1 MKGHSKSKEELS
13 NELQQLRQ
21 VIHSLELNNLDI
33 IKRYKKALAD
43 NLYFR
48 SIPEMSHNWVYWA
61 SKNGDI
67 VYSSAAGETI
77 TGYKPQEIQES
88 PHLIKQMVHPA
99 DRELW
104 DKHICWKGEQPSQD
118 IEFRIITRDG
128 ETRWIS
134 HSCQPIYDA
143 SEHCLWIGSINQDIT
158 TRKQQEEHIK
168 ALNESYER
176 LTTYVGEVIFRIR
189 ADNGQI
195 IYANTTA
202 EKLLGYSLEDWL
214 SNPRLVFQIIHPD
227 SLGELKYI
235 LNQMNQGIDIIK
247 DITLKLIAHDGYEVI
262 LAYTSIAVRNQD
274 GTIQYYETIIRDIT
288 GQKKLE
294 EALLQSEALY
304 RMVVEDQTELICRF
318 QKDGS
323 FTFVNEAFCRYFS
336 ISKGQLIGSRFRPW
350 VLEEDRN
357 QFRHSF
363 KAITIDNPV
372 ARIEQRIRMPNGRI
386 CWQQWNYRALF
397 DDMRNIVEYQVVG
410 RDITESKL
418 LEEKLQYLGL
428 HDALTGLHNRAYF
441 DEEMIRLDSNRF
453 LPVGVI
459 VADIDG
465 LKIIN
470 DTLGHQSGDELIK
483 SAATVLKSCF
493 RDGDV
498 VARIGG
504 DEFAVL
510 LAETSKEV
518 LEQSGKRILET
529 LEEYRATSPQL
540 PLSISIGYAV
550 KSEPDQL
557 LEKVFAEAD
566 NQMYTFKAS
575 THESTCSMI
584 NDKLGTIKE

>member
-1 MKGHSKSKEELS
+1 MKGHGKSKEELS
-13 NELQQLRQ
+13 NELEQLRES
-21 VIHSLELNNLDI
+21 IHRLESKNLDVI
-33 IKRYKKALAD
+33 DKYRKALAD

-48 SIPEMSHNWVYWA
+48 SLPEMSRNWVYWA
-61 SKNGDI
+61 SNNGDI
-67 VYSSAAGETI
+67 IYSSVAGETI

-88 PHLIKQMVHPA
+88 PDLIKQMVHPA

-104 DKHICWKGEQPSQD
+104 DKHICWIEEQPSQGV
-118 IEFRIITRDG
+118 ELRIITRDG

-134 HSCQPIYDA
+134 HTCQPIYDA
-143 SEHCLWIGSINQDIT
+143 NEDCLWIGSINQDIT
-158 TRKQQEEHIK
+158 SRKQQEEHIK
-168 ALNESYER
+168 ALKESYER
-176 LTTYVGEVIFRIR
+176 LTSNVGEVIFRIR

-202 EKLLGYSLEDWL
+202 EKLLGYSLEEWL
-214 SNPRLVFQIIHPD
+214 TNPRLVFQIIHPD
-227 SLGELKYI
+227 STDNLKYI
-235 LNQMNQGIDIIK
+235 LNQMNQGIDLIK
-247 DITLKLIAHDGYEVI
+247 DITLKLIAEDGYEII

-274 GTIQYYETIIRDIT
+274 GMIQYYETITRDIT
-288 GQKKLE
+288 RHKKLE

-318 QKDGS
+318 QKGGV
-323 FTFVNEAFCRYFS
+323 FTFVNEAFCRYFNK
-336 ISKGQLIGSRFRPW
+336 SKGQLIGSRFRPG

-357 QFRHSF
+357 QFKRKF
-363 KAITIDNPV
+363 QAIDIDNPV
-372 ARIEQRIRMPNGRI
+372 ARIEHRIQFPNGEI

-397 DDMRNIVEYQVVG
+397 DDMGEIVEYQAVG
-410 RDITESKL
+410 RDITESKV
-418 LEEKLQYLGL
+418 LEEKLQYLGM

-441 DEEMIRLDSNRF
+441 DEEMVRLDSNRF

-483 SAATVLKSCF
+483 AAACVLKSCF

-518 LEQSGKRILET
+518 LGQSSQRILET
-529 LEEYRATSPQL
+529 TEEYRAASPHL
-540 PLSISIGYAV
+540 PLSIAIGYAV
-550 KSEPDQL
+550 KSDPDQL

-566 NQMYTFKAS
+566 NQMYIFKAS
-575 THESTCSMI
+575 KRESTRSMI
-584 NDKLGTIKE
+584 NDKLISLK